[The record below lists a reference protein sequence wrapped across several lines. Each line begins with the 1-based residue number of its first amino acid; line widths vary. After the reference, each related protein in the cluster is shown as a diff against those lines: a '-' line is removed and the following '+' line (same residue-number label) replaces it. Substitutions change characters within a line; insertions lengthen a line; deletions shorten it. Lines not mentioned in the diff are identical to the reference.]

1 MARCPSTNRASG
13 AGVPPGPTLVVTASS
28 AVACT
33 GTPASC
39 PSAVSHAADAFQPG
53 GRTVP
58 LPGREDL
65 QPWPRKRPRRALL
78 DRRLRDVADP
88 THPFLLGP
96 PLSAGTH
103 SVDSVAFSPYGHTLA
118 SGDDDGTSP
127 TRHIPCRWPVSR
139 PASPPSPWR
148 SAPSAARW
156 PAPASSSTCSISL
169 PTPFTPAAR
178 QVPEPRHQGGVLGGV
193 QPTDGYWPV
202 ATMRRSGC
210 GTSPMPRTRFC
221 SASP

>member
-1 MARCPSTNRASG
+1 MAR
-13 AGVPPGPTLVVTASS
+13 
-28 AVACT
+28 
-33 GTPASC
+33 C

-58 LPGREDL
+58 LPGREDP

-148 SAPSAARW
+148 SALSAARW

-193 QPTDGYWPV
+193 QPHGRVLASGDDATIRLWDIADAAHPVLLGQPLTRRHRDGLLGRV
-202 ATMRRSGC
+202 
-210 GTSPMPRTRFC
+210 
-221 SASP
+221 